1 MTATMSNRTDNIVRV
16 AMWLLI
22 VACSLQSVYYL
33 LHLQLAETLLF
44 ALSAAQSWCN
54 IVMLNETEL

>member
-1 MTATMSNRTDNIVRV
+1 
-16 AMWLLI
+16 MWLLI